1 MAGSQWWALH
11 QIGSLVGEM
20 ELGMG
25 LNPDQISVVQSL
37 DWSAALKITVAA
49 LLGAIVGLERVSG
62 GHPAGLRTNMVIAVS
77 SCLFTILSIE
87 GFPLRGTS
95 QDTAR
100 VAAQIVTGVG
110 FLGAGALLQSRK
122 HVRGLT
128 TAATIWLVAAIGM
141 AVGTG
146 AYFIGIFTTALT
158 TVLLVLLAPVSR
170 LLEQRAQEQDRMHH
184 PPSSEEGDQ
193 RYEEERES
201 RFMD

>member
-1 MAGSQWWALH
+1 MDH
-11 QIGSLVGEM
+11 T
-20 ELGMG
+20 
-25 LNPDQISVVQSL
+25 L
-37 DWSAALKITVAA
+37 DWLNVAHSLGWDAALKITLAA

-62 GHPAGLRTNMVIAVS
+62 GHPAGLRTNMLIAIS
-77 SCLFTILSIE
+77 SCLFTVLSIE
-87 GFPLRGTS
+87 GFPLRGAS

-110 FLGAGALLQSRK
+110 FLGAGALLHSRR

-141 AVGTG
+141 AAGTG
-146 AYFIGIFTTALT
+146 AYFIAIFTTTLS
-158 TVLLVLLAPVSR
+158 TVLLVLLAPLSR

-184 PPSSEEGDQ
+184 PPSKEQDDWVDGEDG
-193 RYEEERES
+193 ES